1 MINVSAGQHCD
12 NAAPSSRLRQCRR
25 EADSCGSFHNQV
37 ALPCSQPDA
46 LLHLLDARCDHI
58 INQLAKQWP
67 HVIKHSSRA
76 DPFDQGTRPPDSTRY
91 RTEKCQ
97 GEKECVSQGKAQ
109 WSTDTV

>member
-37 ALPCSQPDA
+37 ALPCSKPDA
-46 LLHLLDARCDHI
+46 LLRLLDARCDHI

-67 HVIKHSSRA
+67 HVIKHSRRV
-76 DPFDQGTRPPDSTRY
+76 DPVRSEEHTSELQSLM
-91 RTEKCQ
+91 RTSYAVFCLKKTNKEK
-97 GEKECVSQGKAQ
+97 
-109 WSTDTV
+109 